1 MKNVSYLELQ
11 YGEVGWRSEALVPAE
26 RVVDGTIEIPDRPG
40 FGVALNQDVIRTRAL
55 AV

>member
-1 MKNVSYLELQ
+1 MKNVNYLELQ
-11 YGEVGWRSEALVPAE
+11 CGEVGWHSEVLVPAE

-40 FGVALNQDVIRTRAL
+40 FGVALNHDVIRTRAL